1 MGTPASIRILLVA
14 VAAGLAIGIATS
26 VAQGLLPEGLASLA
40 NSSGSWCLCA
50 FALALLERDPRR
62 AALVGFASLVAMLVG
77 YALATELRGYP
88 VGTSMFVRWG
98 AAAVIAGPALG
109 VGAAWLRGP
118 DPLRA
123 AAGVAPIA
131 GILLGEGLYGL
142 TVVAATTSVAYW
154 IGEVVARPRA
164 RGPRG
169 DPPSNLARDR
179 GDAGALGRR
188 DRRLL
193 PRVHARGSAHCSDPP
208 AQSGFGTVRPRAD
221 ATRPPAAL
229 SGSGSRGAR
238 IHTSCAVVSAPTL
251 DRAFARWCFTVDPQP
266 ATVI

>member
-1 MGTPASIRILLVA
+1 MVRVGSRLPARGNATSIRILLVA
-14 VAAGLAIGIATS
+14 VAAGLAIGVATS
-26 VAQGLLPEGLASLA
+26 VAQGLLPEGLASMA

-62 AALVGFASLVAMLVG
+62 AALVGFASLASMLAG

-142 TVVAATTSVAYW
+142 TVVAATTSAGYW
-154 IGEVVARPRA
+154 IGEVVLGLVLVVLAAIHLRA
-164 RGPRG
+164 WRGIALM
-169 DPPSNLARDR
+169 LALSAVATVVFYLVYTRV
-179 GDAGALGRR
+179 AGAL
-188 DRRLL
+188 
-193 PRVHARGSAHCSDPP
+193 
-208 AQSGFGTVRPRAD
+208 F
-221 ATRPPAAL
+221 
-229 SGSGSRGAR
+229 
-238 IHTSCAVVSAPTL
+238 
-251 DRAFARWCFTVDPQP
+251 
-266 ATVI
+266 

>member
-1 MGTPASIRILLVA
+1 MVRVGSRLRARGSATSTRILLVA
-14 VAAGLAIGIATS
+14 VVAGLAIGIATS
-26 VAQGLLPEGLASLA
+26 VAQGSLPEGLASLA

-50 FALALLERDPRR
+50 FLLALLERDPRR

-109 VGAAWLRGP
+109 VGAAWLRGT

-142 TVVAATTSVAYW
+142 TVVAATTSAGYW
-154 IGEVVARPRA
+154 VGEVVLGLVVVALAAIRLRTW
-164 RGPRG
+164 RGVAVM
-169 DPPSNLARDR
+169 LALSAVATVVFYLVYTRS
-179 GDAGALGRR
+179 AGAL
-188 DRRLL
+188 
-193 PRVHARGSAHCSDPP
+193 
-208 AQSGFGTVRPRAD
+208 F
-221 ATRPPAAL
+221 
-229 SGSGSRGAR
+229 
-238 IHTSCAVVSAPTL
+238 
-251 DRAFARWCFTVDPQP
+251 
-266 ATVI
+266 

>member
-1 MGTPASIRILLVA
+1 MGPLHSLAKVASVRADRSPASVGAASSVPSRGSLSSIRVLLVA
-14 VAAGLAIGIATS
+14 LGVGLAIGIATS
-26 VAQGLLPEGLASLA
+26 VGQGLLPEALAPLS

-62 AALVGFASLVAMLVG
+62 AALVGFASLVAMLAG
-77 YALATELRGYP
+77 YALATDLRGYP

-142 TVVAATTSVAYW
+142 TVVAATTSVGYW
-154 IGEVVARPRA
+154 
-164 RGPRG
+164 
-169 DPPSNLARDR
+169 LAEL
-179 GDAGALGRR
+179 ALGLAVLVLAAIRIR
-188 DRRLL
+188 TW
-193 PRVHARGSAHCSDPP
+193 RGIALML
-208 AQSGFGTVRPRAD
+208 
-221 ATRPPAAL
+221 AL
-229 SGSGSRGAR
+229 S
-238 IHTSCAVVSAPTL
+238 
-251 DRAFARWCFTVDPQP
+251 AFASVVFYLVYTRVLGDLF
-266 ATVI
+266 